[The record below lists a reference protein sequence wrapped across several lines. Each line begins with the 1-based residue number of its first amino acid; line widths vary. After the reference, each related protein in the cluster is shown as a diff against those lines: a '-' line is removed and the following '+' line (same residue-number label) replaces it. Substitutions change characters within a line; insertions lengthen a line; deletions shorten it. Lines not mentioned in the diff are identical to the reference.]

1 MVRVAGMVVLSMMLF
16 LSGCSGKKILA
27 SKVVFDGVY
36 CPNHI
41 ENMEFH
47 FTKEGNLFIWQTGI
61 YEFAENEEGKPM
73 IRICMDDIKREL
85 PEDYNFSEYLIT
97 QEENSVL
104 LTFTTEEF
112 DLDSEP
118 MVLFWLNGEQG
129 FSSDSYFEG
138 TYQIGEDGDSYQYL
152 FHKDGSITMQVTERY
167 FADEEQV
174 TLIDYA
180 GSTKYLYEKSE
191 DTLILKN
198 MQKEPVL
205 TLQQKYEND

>member
-1 MVRVAGMVVLSMMLF
+1 M
-16 LSGCSGKKILA
+16 
-27 SKVVFDGVY
+27 
-36 CPNHI
+36 
-41 ENMEFH
+41 
-47 FTKEGNLFIWQTGI
+47 
-61 YEFAENEEGKPM
+61 
-73 IRICMDDIKREL
+73 
-85 PEDYNFSEYLIT
+85 
-97 QEENSVL
+97 L

-129 FSSDSYFEG
+129 LSSDSYFEG

>member
-1 MVRVAGMVVLSMMLF
+1 M
-16 LSGCSGKKILA
+16 
-27 SKVVFDGVY
+27 
-36 CPNHI
+36 
-41 ENMEFH
+41 
-47 FTKEGNLFIWQTGI
+47 
-61 YEFAENEEGKPM
+61 
-73 IRICMDDIKREL
+73 
-85 PEDYNFSEYLIT
+85 IT